1 MISLP
6 QIIFCYFAG
15 AILTLAGFAVSLRNP
30 VHCVLL
36 VLLMFFHM
44 AGVYLTLNAEFLA
57 AVQII
62 VYAGAI
68 LVLYLFV
75 VFLVNLKSEVK
86 TQRLNTS
93 QPIGGAIALLLFAI
107 LLFGISSFK
116 LGTPGKWTVDA
127 IQQVSNT
134 KALGIELFTT
144 YLLPFEITG
153 IILLVA
159 VVGGIVLARRDS
171 EVNNTPD
178 SDHSHHKA
186 EEVQG

>member
-6 QIIFCYFAG
+6 QIIFCYFAA
-15 AILTLAGFAVSLRNP
+15 AILTLSGMAVTLRNP

-44 AGVYLTLNAEFLA
+44 AGIYLTLNAEFLA

-75 VFLVNLKSEVK
+75 VFLVNLK
-86 TQRLNTS
+86 TDARTPRLNTS
-93 QPIGGAIALLLFAI
+93 RPIGGVIALLLFA
-107 LLFGISSFK
+107 LLLYGIPSFK
-116 LGTPGKWTVDA
+116 LGTPGKWSMAALREVG
-127 IQQVSNT
+127 NT

-171 EVNNTPD
+171 EIIDTTNNNTSQQEP
-178 SDHSHHKA
+178 
-186 EEVQG
+186 EEAQG

>member
-6 QIIFCYFAG
+6 QIIFCYFAA
-15 AILTLAGFAVSLRNP
+15 AIITLSGMAVTLRNP

-75 VFLVNLKSEVK
+75 VFLVNLKANAP

-93 QPIGGAIALLLFAI
+93 QPIGGAIAALLFA
-107 LLFGISSFK
+107 LLLYGIPSFK
-116 LGTPGKWTVDA
+116 LGTPGKWTVA
-127 IQQVSNT
+127 TLQQVGNT

-159 VVGGIVLARRDS
+159 VVGGIVLARREN
-171 EVNNTPD
+171 EVTDTANT
-178 SDHSHHKA
+178 SHQDPEK
-186 EEVQG
+186 EQR